1 MSNEQIP
8 NLPVAISLSGTEQLE
23 AVQSGTSVQ
32 VTASQ
37 IAALSPPGTVTSVG
51 LSGGT
56 TGINVFNS
64 PVTGSGAMT
73 LSGILNVDSGGT
85 GASDRTTAFTNLS
98 PITTQGDVVV
108 GGASGV
114 PTRLATGTVDQVLAT
129 DGISPY
135 WKTVS
140 GVGTVT
146 SVNVSGGTTGLV
158 YTGGPITNSGTIT
171 MSGTLGVANGG
182 TGSNLSATGGTSRV
196 LKQVT
201 VGGSVSVAQLSA
213 TDLSN
218 GVTGSGSV
226 VLSTSPTLVT
236 PALGTPSSGVLTNAT
251 GLPLSS
257 GVTGTLGVANGGT
270 GSNLSATG
278 GTSRVLKQVTVG
290 GSVSVAQ
297 LSATDLSNGV
307 TGSGSVVLSTS
318 PTLVT
323 PVLGAASATS
333 LNKVTITSPASSA
346 TLTLAQGSTLVT
358 SGAFSTTLTSTAAT
372 NVTLPTSGTLVNTA
386 VNTLSSLVSVG
397 TITTGTWNA
406 APVTPSYGGTGA
418 TTLTGYVY
426 GNGTGTM
433 TASATIPNTSITG
446 LGTLSTQNANAVTIT
461 GGSAVV
467 GALGSTSQ
475 TPQVTTGT
483 GTAYAATFTPA
494 ITALT
499 SGLRVSVTLHADIG
513 AAATFAPNGLTAA
526 ALRINTAGT
535 LAAPTALQYLT
546 GDNLDLSYD
555 GTYWII
561 HQEPRALAG
570 DTTGTLARPSPASV
584 QAQVNTSIAAIP
596 APTTAQVLTATAGAS
611 VGTVGTYGFMSS
623 GSTTAYSP
631 GATLAGSSLLYSSSV
646 PGLPAVAPSGTWRCM
661 GSANNGG
668 STTAVTLWLR
678 IS

>member
-1 MSNEQIP
+1 M
-8 NLPVAISLSGTEQLE
+8 
-23 AVQSGTSVQ
+23 
-32 VTASQ
+32 
-37 IAALSPPGTVTSVG
+37 
-51 LSGGT
+51 
-56 TGINVFNS
+56 
-64 PVTGSGAMT
+64 
-73 LSGILNVDSGGT
+73 
-85 GASDRTTAFTNLS
+85 
-98 PITTQGDVVV
+98 
-108 GGASGV
+108 
-114 PTRLATGTVDQVLAT
+114 
-129 DGISPY
+129 
-135 WKTVS
+135 
-140 GVGTVT
+140 
-146 SVNVSGGTTGLV
+146 
-158 YTGGPITNSGTIT
+158 
-171 MSGTLGVANGG
+171 
-182 TGSNLSATGGTSRV
+182 
-196 LKQVT
+196 
-201 VGGSVSVAQLSA
+201 
-213 TDLSN
+213 
-218 GVTGSGSV
+218 
-226 VLSTSPTLVT
+226 
-236 PALGTPSSGVLTNAT
+236 
-251 GLPLSS
+251 
-257 GVTGTLGVANGGT
+257 
-270 GSNLSATG
+270 
-278 GTSRVLKQVTVG
+278 
-290 GSVSVAQ
+290 
-297 LSATDLSNGV
+297 
-307 TGSGSVVLSTS
+307 
-318 PTLVT
+318 
-323 PVLGAASATS
+323 LGAASATS